1 MEEQEFKT
9 VIAPKGCFK
18 AFTEG
23 KEYEVIEIIG
33 FCGKYGVSFTIKTD
47 FDMVVMCLQ
56 NGCAHLNGGNW
67 IIKE

>member
-1 MEEQEFKT
+1 M
-9 VIAPKGCFK
+9 IS
-18 AFTEG
+18 
-23 KEYEVIEIIG
+23 

-47 FDMVVMCLQ
+47 FNQVVMCLQ